1 MPVID
6 DVFIFTGIAGLFI
19 LAMVMLAYSI
29 YRD

>member
-6 DVFIFTGIAGLFI
+6 DVFIFTGISGLFI
-19 LAMVMLAYSI
+19 LAMVMLAYSL